1 MIIGGR
7 NPSGPSPTKQQQP
20 GRVPTIGES
29 TFEAEVLASELPVL
43 VEFGA
48 EWCQP
53 CKAMAPELE
62 ALARELEGKARVVKV
77 DIDASPG
84 LARSLRVQSVPMF
97 YVFAGGRP
105 VDAAVGAVPRKKL
118 AQMLDKHLP
127 RPEGAIKANELAQ
140 LLRAGRV
147 VAVDLRDVHAFG
159 RARIPGAKHFPA
171 ETIADRLGELFML
184 GATPILYCR
193 GGTQAQP
200 TAAKLLEAEVPVGY
214 LEGGFLAWEGA
225 GLPIER

>member
-7 NPSGPSPTKQQQP
+7 GPSGPT
-20 GRVPTIGES
+20 GRTPKAGLVPTISEAN
-29 TFEAEVLASELPVL
+29 FEAEVLASELPVL

-62 ALARELEGKARVVKV
+62 ALAKELEGKARIVKV
-77 DIDASPG
+77 DVDESPM

-97 YVFAGGRP
+97 FVVAGGRV
-105 VDAAVGAVPRKKL
+105 VDAAMGAAPRKQL
-118 AQMLDKHLP
+118 AQMLEKHLP
-127 RPEGAIKANELAQ
+127 RPEGAVKAPELAQ
-140 LLRAGRV
+140 LIRAGRV
-147 VAVDLRDVHAFG
+147 VAVDVREAAAYG
-159 RARIPGAKHFPA
+159 RARIPGAKNFPA
-171 ETIADRLGELFML
+171 ETIGERLGELFML

-193 GGTQAQP
+193 GGGASQE
-200 TAAKLLEAEVPVGY
+200 AAMKLIEAEVPVGY

>member
-7 NPSGPSPTKQQQP
+7 GPSGPA
-20 GRVPTIGES
+20 GRTPQAGLVPTISEAN
-29 TFEAEVLASELPVL
+29 FEAEVLGSELPVL

-62 ALARELEGKARVVKV
+62 ALAKELEGKARIVKV
-77 DIDASPG
+77 DVDQSPM

-97 YVFAGGRP
+97 FVVAGGRV
-105 VDAAVGAVPRKKL
+105 VDAAMGAAPRKQL

-127 RPEGAIKANELAQ
+127 RPEGAVKPAELAQ
-140 LLRAGRV
+140 LIRAGRV
-147 VAVDLRDVHAFG
+147 VAVDVREAAAYG
-159 RARIPGAKHFPA
+159 RARVPGAKNFPA
-171 ETIADRLGELFML
+171 ETIGERLGELFML

-193 GGTQAQP
+193 GG
-200 TAAKLLEAEVPVGY
+200 AASQEAATKLIEAEVPVGY

-225 GLPIER
+225 GLPVER